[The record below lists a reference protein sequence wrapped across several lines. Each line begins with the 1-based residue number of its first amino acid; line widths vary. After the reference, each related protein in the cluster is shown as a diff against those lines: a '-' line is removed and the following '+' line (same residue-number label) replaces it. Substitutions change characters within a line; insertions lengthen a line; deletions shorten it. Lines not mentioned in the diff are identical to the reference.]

1 MENTTIKAF
10 AAALI
15 AAGTAVWG
23 WMGWLVIAWLACMVM
38 DYLTGSLA
46 AAKNGE
52 WSSSRAR
59 EGLWHK
65 GGMLLVVFVAV
76 GADVLIGLLLNNTA
90 IRLPF
95 TYTALITPIV
105 IAWYTVTE
113 LGSVIENAAKMGA
126 PIPKWLKKILK
137 ITADAIDKTGN
148 GIAGED
154 KDDEKDGD

>member
-15 AAGTAVWG
+15 AAGTAIWG
-23 WMGWLVIAWLACMVM
+23 WMGWLVIAWIACMLL
-38 DYLTGSLA
+38 DYFTGSLA

-65 GGMLLVVFVAV
+65 GGMLLVVCVAV

-95 TYTALITPIV
+95 TYTALLTPIV

-137 ITADAIDKTGN
+137 ITADTIDKTGDKL
-148 GIAGED
+148 AGE
-154 KDDEKDGD
+154 KETDDADES

>member
-23 WMGWLVIAWLACMVM
+23 WMGWLVIAWLVCMVM

-46 AAKNGE
+46 AAKSGE
-52 WSSSRAR
+52 WSSARAR

-113 LGSVIENAAKMGA
+113 LGSVVENAAKMGA
-126 PIPKWLKKILK
+126 PIPKWLRKILK

-148 GIAGED
+148 GITGEGET
-154 KDDEKDGD
+154 DEKGDS